1 MKIPAK
7 KIIADALGSSF
18 FGSILLRLGG
28 GSVSRRGLRYDFG
41 RDPAFHRTA
50 ARIFFGFY
58 ESAEKRMILKYLP
71 QDQDV
76 VELGGSV
83 GFVSTLIR
91 SKIGPNRLHIVA
103 EPDSKLALVAGNN
116 LNLNFGVHKSV
127 VLNSPYG
134 TPGRKLVFEQGAS
147 HIAGKLIELDSN
159 EESHETVSLEAIKRR
174 FEIERFSLVMDIEGA
189 ESMLI
194 YDEPQ
199 ALAGCNC
206 IIAELHE
213 TVLDHRKIKV
223 GDLVSAIENLG
234 FSLHKRDGNV
244 FVFMTHG

>member
-1 MKIPAK
+1 MRYH
-7 KIIADALGSSF
+7 
-18 FGSILLRLGG
+18 FGG
-28 GSVSRRGLRYDFG
+28 
-41 RDPAFHRTA
+41 DPAFHRTA

-58 ESAEKRMILKYLP
+58 ESAEKRMVLKYLP
-71 QDQDV
+71 QDLDV
-76 VELGGSV
+76 IELGGSV

-91 SKIGPNRLHIVA
+91 EKIGSNRLHIVA
-103 EPDSKLALVAGNN
+103 EPDAKLVLVAEKI
-116 LNLNFGVHKSV
+116 LKINFGDHKSV
-127 VLNSPYG
+127 VVNSPYG
-134 TPGRKLVFEQGAS
+134 TPGRNLVFEQGAS
-147 HIAGKLIELDSN
+147 HIAGKLIALDSN
-159 EESHETVSLEAIKRR
+159 EERHETVSLEFIKQRYG
-174 FEIERFSLVMDIEGA
+174 IGRFSLVMDIEGA

-199 ALAGCNC
+199 ALTGCNC

-244 FVFMTHG
+244 FVFMIHE